1 MAAITKRSQ
10 IDPQYPP
17 IGSKWKERDVR
28 VSRTIEVVRYDV
40 ANGRVRINC
49 IETQRLSWAKPER
62 FNGKSGGYAR
72 VD

>member
-1 MAAITKRSQ
+1 MAPTAKR
-10 IDPQYPP
+10 PQLSSRFPP
-17 IGSKWKERDVR
+17 IGSKWKERDLR

-72 VD
+72 VA